1 MRRIKKT
8 VILFALAVYL
18 PVISIGQTW
27 TPLSY
32 QPHETR
38 SRWSVEY
45 HFGAVS
51 NLKLPLTF
59 VQRGYPD
66 IHIAK
71 ADIYSEPFT
80 SPHYWDM
87 RLVKWF
93 KKDGISLELIHHKIY
108 LRNAPPEVKRFTI
121 SHGYNIFLLS
131 YNRNFKWFNI
141 AAGGGTVMMHPEST
155 IRGKVWSEGDGS
167 NWSGYLLNGI
177 ALNLAVSHQVRIYKR
192 FYLNLEGKVIYS
204 KANVP
209 IVDGYAK
216 FNNVAFQLI
225 FGPGIDWGY
234 SKKYN
239 AMK

>member
-1 MRRIKKT
+1 MKRIKKSI
-8 VILFALAVYL
+8 ILFTLTVFL
-18 PVISIGQTW
+18 HEVSIAQTR
-27 TPLSY
+27 TLFTY
-32 QPHETR
+32 QPHGTR
-38 SRWSVEY
+38 SRWSVEFN
-45 HFGAVS
+45 FGAAT

-71 ADIYSEPFT
+71 ADIYTEPFS
-80 SPHYWDM
+80 SPPYWDM

-108 LRNAPPEVKRFTI
+108 LRNAPPEVERFAI
-121 SHGYNIFLLS
+121 SHGYNLFLLS
-131 YNRNFKWFNI
+131 YNRNVKWFNV
-141 AAGGGTVMMHPEST
+141 AVGGGTILMHPEST
-155 IRGKVWSEGDGS
+155 IRGKKWTEGDGS
-167 NWSGYLLNGI
+167 YWSGYRLKGF
-177 ALNLAVSHQVRIYKR
+177 AVNLAVSHQVRIYKR
-192 FYLNLEGKVIYS
+192 FYLNVEGKVIYS

-216 FNNVAFQLI
+216 FNNVALQLI

-239 AMK
+239 EM